1 MNSRSSQCATRRA
14 RAGFTLIEV
23 LVSLAVFGIMSMLA
37 YMTLGQTL
45 SNAELLTDRMD
56 RLQAVQRTI
65 QYLGSDLMQTSPR
78 PVRLELG
85 DSFGAAIQTSLGSEF
100 ALELTHGGWGNPAGL
115 PRGTQQ
121 RTAYRLEEDE
131 LVRYHWTVLDRT
143 FGNEPIATV
152 LLDDVQSLTFR
163 YFDASGEWSDT
174 WPPRGS
180 PGANSLRSRPRA
192 VEISLILVD
201 EGEITRVMEIA
212 P

>member
-1 MNSRSSQCATRRA
+1 MSRQANERRGWRK

-23 LVSLAVFGIMSMLA
+23 LVSLAIFGILSMLA

-45 SNAELLTDRMD
+45 SNAEFLTDRMQ
-56 RLQAVQRTI
+56 RLQAVQRSI
-65 QYLGSDLMQTSPR
+65 RYLSSDLMQTSPR

-85 DSFGAAIQTSLGSEF
+85 DEFARAIQTNRGSEF

-121 RTAYRLEEDE
+121 RTAYRLEGNE

-143 FGNEPIATV
+143 FSNEPVVTA
-152 LLDDVQSLTFR
+152 LLDDVESLLFR
-163 YFDASGEWSDT
+163 YLDTAGEWSDT
-174 WPPRGS
+174 WPPQGS
-180 PGANSLRSRPRA
+180 SGASSLRSRPRA
-192 VEISLILVD
+192 VEILLTLVD
-201 EGEITRVMEIA
+201 DGEISRVVEIA